1 MKKIYKNDLKVQKSY
16 DFDSIANLLNL
27 EFPFDREFIN
37 LLKEEN
43 LFKQEYYYIK
53 QKQDFA
59 FFIAY
64 QMQLNIFTFGKFK
77 LNINV
82 KVIGMPCS
90 ISENG
95 YYTNN
100 EEMMLEYIKT
110 IRGPKIVLNVKEVIQ
125 VPDITVGNTLPTCV
139 FINNFKD
146 IDEYILSL
154 RSSYRRR
161 INKAIKNCNDLN
173 IVELKGKCP
182 KNVYEL
188 YLKTYEKS
196 AYKLEKLEAPFFDKI
211 DADKIVFSRDGL
223 ELGFVLLK
231 KNQEK
236 LYFMLCGMN
245 YDTDTTDLY
254 YYMLYKI
261 IDYAIKNNCKYI
273 DFGQTSEET
282 KLKMGAKISKRYF
295 YAHHTNKVLNKII
308 KMNKSLLEYKYK
320 FPKFHVYKE
329 EK

>member
-1 MKKIYKNDLKVQKSY
+1 MKKIYNDLKVHKTDY
-16 DFDSIANLLNL
+16 FDSISGQIKLG
-27 EFPFDREFIN
+27 FPFDRKFIN

-43 LFKQEYYYIK
+43 LFPQEYYYIRDK
-53 QKQDFA
+53 DDFA
-59 FFIAY
+59 FFIVY
-64 QMQLNIFTFGKFK
+64 KMKLNILTFGKFK
-77 LNINV
+77 LNMNV

-110 IRGPKIVLNVKEVIQ
+110 IRGPKLVLNVKEPIQ
-125 VPDITVGNTLPTCV
+125 VDNITVGNTLPTCIFV
-139 FINNFKD
+139 NDFKN

-161 INKAIKNCNDLN
+161 INKAIKSCEDLE
-173 IVELKGKCP
+173 IEQLKGKCP

-196 AYKLEKLEAPFFDKI
+196 SYKLEKLESAFFDRV
-211 DADKIVFSRDGL
+211 DADKIIFSKDGI

-231 KNQEK
+231 KHQEK

-245 YDTDTTDLY
+245 YDVDTTDLY

-261 IDYAIKNNCKYI
+261 IQYAIENKCEII

-282 KLKMGAKISKRYF
+282 KLKIGSQLSERYF
-295 YAHHTNKVLNKII
+295 YAHHTSKFLNKVISI
-308 KMNKSLLEYKYK
+308 NKSLLEYRYN
-320 FPKFHVYKE
+320 FQEFHVYKK